1 MADPEAGRERVNRAT
16 FEDQL
21 DSIASS
27 VGILE
32 TTLMQ
37 YDEDM
42 ASRIG
47 DEILNQLTI
56 LKFRFDRFAF
66 RLKNLL
72 PAQPISLNFEDVMLR
87 EVHSLIRR
95 VSLIEDSISY
105 PARNV
110 RPRRHR

>member
-1 MADPEAGRERVNRAT
+1 MADPAAGRERVNRAA
-16 FEDQL
+16 FENQL

-27 VGILE
+27 IGILE

-47 DEILNQLTI
+47 NEILNQLTI

-95 VSLIEDSISY
+95 VSVIEASIDN
-105 PARNV
+105 PPRVV
-110 RPRRHR
+110 RQRRQR